1 MSDTNDNLG
10 QQVTEL
16 QITVAYLEDAIERL
30 DKVIAT
36 QDRDLQNMQ
45 RQLQLLYAQIEGKNN
60 TQGIAPFDVMADKP
74 PHY

>member
-1 MSDTNDNLG
+1 MSDTNEDLG

-45 RQLQLLYAQIEGKNN
+45 RQLQLIYAQIEGKNN
-60 TQGIAPFDVMADKP
+60 DQGVAPFDVTADKP